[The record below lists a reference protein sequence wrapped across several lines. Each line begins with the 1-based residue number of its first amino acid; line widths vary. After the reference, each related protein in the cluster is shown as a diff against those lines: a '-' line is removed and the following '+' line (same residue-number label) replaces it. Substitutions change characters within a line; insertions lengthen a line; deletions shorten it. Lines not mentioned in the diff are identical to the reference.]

1 MAITTLIA
9 IFKNEKD
16 NRLEDDHIKLNTFQS
31 YKLLWDILNLPSIK
45 ILAIALVTMMVSMSI
60 IKAKFKFSLTIIR
73 LNKWLA
79 CSVIHP
85 LPVFFNNEN
94 GSFSVRNVFF

>member
-16 NRLEDDHIKLNTFQS
+16 NRLEDNHIKLNTFQN

-45 ILAIALVTMMVSMSI
+45 ILAIALLTMMVSMN
-60 IKAKFKFSLTIIR
+60 KMNAKFNFSLPNI
-73 LNKWLA
+73 LFNK
-79 CSVIHP
+79 
-85 LPVFFNNEN
+85 
-94 GSFSVRNVFF
+94 